1 MNVYNNFKL
10 WLFRQGNS
18 MYVIFIEIKQCL
30 EFHKN
35 ALMVTVSFF
44 DMYVFQFQIWLVTVL
59 YSKQ

>member
-1 MNVYNNFKL
+1 
-10 WLFRQGNS
+10 
-18 MYVIFIEIKQCL
+18 MYVIFTEIKQCL